1 MSTDLIVNSTQKGER
16 IALLKDKSLVEY
28 HFESVNN
35 KFNVGDIFLGT
46 VKRIM
51 PGLNAAFVDIGYE
64 KDAFLHYHDL
74 GQNFKTYTK
83 FLKVLQHDGDASVTL
98 SNLKFENEIDKM
110 GKITQVVKGGQK
122 ILVQVTK
129 EPISS
134 KGPRISCNVSLSGR
148 FVVLVPFTNSVN
160 ISRKVSSKEEK
171 FRLKDIIT
179 SIKPKNFGVIVR
191 TAAEGQKLEDLDQ
204 DLRNLLKAWYDGI
217 SRLHEAQPRDK
228 VIGEMNRTS
237 GLLRDMLNES
247 FDSIQVDSQEL
258 YGDIKSYVETIAPD
272 KAGIVKHYNSKK
284 KIFENFGVEKQLKSS
299 FGKSV
304 NLPNGGYLIIEQTE
318 ALMVIDVNSGN
329 IKASKDE
336 NQADIALKVN
346 KDSVREVARQLRL
359 RDIGG
364 IIVVDFI
371 DMRSPEAKKE
381 IYDLMKS
388 EMKSDNSKHTILP
401 LTKFGLMQITRQRV
415 RPALNITTSETC
427 PSCAGTGKITA
438 SILVSDKVNTTVDF
452 LLTKQNE
459 KGISLAL
466 HPFLYSHFTKGL
478 ISKQMKWFFKYK
490 KWVTIYRDSSLP
502 ITEFK
507 VFNGEGEEI
516 EMY

>member
-1 MSTDLIVNSTQKGER
+1 M
-16 IALLKDKSLVEY
+16 KDKSLLEY

-83 FLKVLQHDGDASVTL
+83 FLKVLQSSDGNTSVTL
-98 SNLKFENEIDKM
+98 SNLKFESEIDKM

-148 FVVLVPFTNSVN
+148 FVVLVPFTNTVN
-160 ISRKVSSKEEK
+160 VSRKISTRDEK

-247 FDSIQVDSQEL
+247 FDSIQVDSDEL
-258 YGDIKSYVETIAPD
+258 YKDIKSYVQLIAPD

-304 NLPNGGYLIIEQTE
+304 SLANGGYLIIEQTE

-329 IKASKDE
+329 IKGGSGT
-336 NQADIALKVN
+336 QADMALKVN
-346 KDSVREVARQLRL
+346 KDAVKETARQLRL

-371 DMRSPEAKKE
+371 DLRSPEAKKE
-381 IYDLMKS
+381 IYDLMKE
-388 EMKSDNSKHTILP
+388 EMKTDNSKHTILP

-427 PSCAGTGKITA
+427 PSCNGTGAITA
-438 SILVSDKVNTTVDF
+438 SILVSDKVTSTIDF
-452 LLTKQNE
+452 LLNKQNE
-459 KGISLAL
+459 KGMSLAL
-466 HPFLYSHFTKGL
+466 HPFLHSHFTKGF

-490 KWVTIYRDSSLP
+490 KWVQLYKDSSLP

-507 VFNGEGEEI
+507 VFSKSGEEI
-516 EMY
+516 DVV